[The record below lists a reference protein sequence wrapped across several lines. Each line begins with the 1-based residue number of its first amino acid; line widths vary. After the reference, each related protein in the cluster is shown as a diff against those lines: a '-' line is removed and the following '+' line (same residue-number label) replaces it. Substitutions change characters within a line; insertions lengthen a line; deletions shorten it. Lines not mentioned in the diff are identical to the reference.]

1 MPLDPKFLGSWRKS
15 KVTSFFKNVARE
27 TLAGDYMPES
37 EPSVEEQQ
45 QGSAAANST
54 EEQDQGYPT
63 LPSDESDSDLEM
75 EGQQGNP
82 LEAVMQQLQQMKL
95 ELTEVKKQ
103 QKDDKKK
110 EELKKFAQTWE
121 TCANPETHDPIARVV
136 AKLERA
142 KVKDGA
148 LEYLQYLREKR
159 DSGARDESLYAN
171 LSKAEGAY
179 YRTMREFN
187 KDAPHY
193 DGNPKT
199 VFQWC
204 EKLETHLTTFRW

>member
-1 MPLDPKFLGSWRKS
+1 M
-15 KVTSFFKNVARE
+15 TSFFKNVARE

-63 LPSDESDSDLEM
+63 LPSDESESDQEM
-75 EGQQGNP
+75 LEGQQGNP

-103 QKDDKKK
+103 QKDNQKK
-110 EELKKFAQTWE
+110 EEQVSYAQTWE

-136 AKLERA
+136 NKLERV
-142 KVKDGA
+142 KVKD
-148 LEYLQYLREKR
+148 
-159 DSGARDESLYAN
+159 
-171 LSKAEGAY
+171 
-179 YRTMREFN
+179 
-187 KDAPHY
+187 
-193 DGNPKT
+193 
-199 VFQWC
+199 
-204 EKLETHLTTFRW
+204 